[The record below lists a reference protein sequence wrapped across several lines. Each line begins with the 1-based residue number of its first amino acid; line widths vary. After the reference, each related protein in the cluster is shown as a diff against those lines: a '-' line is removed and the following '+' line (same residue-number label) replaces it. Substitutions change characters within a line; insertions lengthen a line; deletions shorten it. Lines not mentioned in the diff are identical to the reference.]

1 MKTILYFLE
10 PRESI
15 SITVCNIMEGMIRR
29 YGIEPS
35 AYNTKKGII
44 EFPFVRVIVYY
55 ANSSNLAG
63 LRADEIF
70 GHYPD
75 HLREVVLKDP
85 NGARFIGD
93 FYEYLHLLSIDYRK
107 LEGKKFKIKKVI
119 FNDPATIVLWED
131 GTKTVVKA
139 QNEDEFD
146 SEKGLAMAISKKA
159 LGNKGNYCNE
169 IKKWTEPY
177 EAEVSEIKA
186 FWEFFTKPVGP
197 NPIELAYD
205 ALQSIQY
212 PKTTKP
218 IMKQRID
225 LAIKYLKEAL
235 ED

>member
-1 MKTILYFLE
+1 MKQIAYIVGSRDSLSWSLSQIREKLTIENIEITKVDILSYEIQTKAARIILLRKGGIYDGMYFDE
-10 PRESI
+10 AFGVYDPEIDKR
-15 SITVCNIMEGMIRR
+15 
-29 YGIEPS
+29 
-35 AYNTKKGII
+35 
-44 EFPFVRVIVYY
+44 VR
-55 ANSSNLAG
+55 G
-63 LRADEIF
+63 E
-70 GHYPD
+70 
-75 HLREVVLKDP
+75 
-85 NGARFIGD
+85 RFQGD
-93 FYEYLHLLSIDYRK
+93 MCEYLHN
-107 LEGKKFKIKKVI
+107 LELKQNMQDETFGIKKVI
-119 FNDPATIVLWED
+119 FNPPATIVIWED

-139 QNEDEFD
+139 QNDDEFD

-205 ALQSIQY
+205 ALQSISY

-218 IMKQRID
+218 IMKQKID